1 MLHSTSVARSRT
13 MGRALG
19 LALAS
24 GAGLW
29 LALAIGISAAQAA
42 PAAPPPTFV
51 VNSLTDFPAAVPYT
65 DGLCATGKTGGVG
78 NGVCTLR
85 AAIMEANHWPG
96 GGATI
101 TFAPAQ
107 TNGRAILLN
116 SVPITSVETEAD
128 GDLKLSQNTWLRGNG
143 AGLTIIDAQ
152 GLLMNDRVL
161 EIDGGAAVTLTDLTV
176 QNGTDQTGQ
185 GGGDIYL
192 GSGGSLTLDRV
203 IVQNG
208 DTTSAGADG
217 GGIRSDGN
225 TLNVLNSTLT
235 GNFAVGNGGAIDNNG
250 ALANI
255 VNSTISGNSTIRAG
269 GGVAVES
276 GVVYLFNA
284 TVANNTADAFLHNEG
299 QGGGIAARGGTT
311 YLQNSLIANNQGSE
325 PFFSSYIHTP
335 DDCAGAP
342 ISTGYNLLSIYVT
355 LDPTACAMTPL
366 SGDQVTTTVNLG
378 PLQNNGGPTPTLAL
392 LPGSAA
398 IDAGNPNGC
407 DGPLG
412 VPLTTDQRGFSRA
425 ANITGITRCDIGAFE
440 VQRLLF
446 LPLARR

>member
-1 MLHSTSVARSRT
+1 MGQASTRFHVARIW
-13 MGRALG
+13 GG
-19 LALAS
+19 LALAIAAA
-24 GAGLW
+24 AGLW
-29 LALAIGISAAQAA
+29 LAAGTAQAA

-51 VNSLTDFPAAVPYT
+51 VNSLTDFPAAAPYT

-116 SVPITSVETEAD
+116 SVPITSAETEAD

-143 AGLTIIDAQ
+143 AGMTIIDAQ

-161 EIDGGAAVTLTDLTV
+161 EIDGGAVVTLTDLTV

-225 TLNVLNSTLT
+225 TLNVLNSTLV

-255 VNSTISGNSTIRAG
+255 VNSTITGNYTVRAG

-284 TVANNTADAFLHNEG
+284 TVANNTADADLHNQG
-299 QGGGIAARGGTT
+299 QGGGLAVMGGTT
-311 YLQNSLIANNQGSE
+311 FLQNSLIANNQGSQ
-325 PFFSSYIHTP
+325 PFFTTSYIRAP
-335 DDCAGAP
+335 DDCAGDP
-342 ISTGYNLLSIYVT
+342 ISADYNLLSIYVT
-355 LDPTACAMTPL
+355 PDPTACAMTLL
-366 SGDQVTTTVNLG
+366 SGDQVTTMVNLG
-378 PLQNNGGPTPTLAL
+378 PLENNGGPTPTLAL

-407 DGPLG
+407 SGPLG
-412 VPLTTDQRGFSRA
+412 VPLTADQRGFSRA
-425 ANITGITRCDIGAFE
+425 ANITGVARCDIGAFE
-440 VQRLLF
+440 VQRLVF

>member
-1 MLHSTSVARSRT
+1 MGQRLKNFHGARAWS
-13 MGRALG
+13 G
-19 LALAS
+19 LALAI
-24 GAGLW
+24 AAAIGLW
-29 LALAIGISAAQAA
+29 LATGAAQAS
-42 PAAPPPTFV
+42 APPPTFV
-51 VNSLTDFPAAVPYT
+51 VNSLTDFPAAAPYT

-101 TFAPAQ
+101 TFAPAP
-107 TNGRAILLN
+107 TNGHAILLN
-116 SVPITSVETEAD
+116 SVPITGVENETD
-128 GDLKLSQNTWLRGNG
+128 GDLKISQNAWLRGNG

-161 EIDGGAAVTLTDLTV
+161 EIDSGAVVTVTDLTV
-176 QNGTDQTGQ
+176 QNGTDQTSQ

-203 IVQNG
+203 IVRLG
-208 DTTSAGADG
+208 STTSAGSHG

-235 GNFAVGNGGAIDNNG
+235 SNFAVGNGCAIDNHG

-255 VNSTISGNSTIRAG
+255 VNSTVTGNRADKAG

-276 GVVYLFNA
+276 GIVYLFNA
-284 TVANNTADAFLHNEG
+284 TVANNRADDALHNAG
-299 QGGGIAARGGTT
+299 QGGGLAVRGGIT
-311 YLQNSLIANNQGSE
+311 YLQNSLIANNQGSQ
-325 PFFSSYIHTP
+325 PFFSSYIRAP
-335 DDCAGAP
+335 DDCAGDP
-342 ISTGYNLLSIYVT
+342 ISADHNLLSIYDT
-355 LDPTACAMTPL
+355 PDLTACTMSLLP
-366 SGDQVTTTVNLG
+366 GDQVTTTVKLG
-378 PLQNNGGPTPTLAL
+378 PLQDNGGPTATLAL

-398 IDAGNPNGC
+398 LDAGNPNGC

-412 VPLTTDQRGFSRA
+412 VPLTVDQRGRPRVA
-425 ANITGITRCDIGAFE
+425 DGAGTYRCDVGAFE
-440 VQRLLF
+440 AQRLLF
-446 LPLARR
+446 LPLTRR